1 MSSGAS
7 DTVDDVGEA
16 GLREKYLHSQGAAL
30 YDEGRFDEAI
40 DFFERAIALDD
51 QPYTHYHL
59 CLTYIE
65 KKDLYKALREINRAI
80 ELNPS
85 VAKYY
90 HRRSRIWQS
99 RGGHAQACEDLD
111 RAIGLDEDYAHIDQ
125 IRSSYGTIEQAFSNV
140 EMLEWCGTVQ
150 AKRGELSGILRELE
164 EFLRQARNAVETAS
178 CALPCPAYCC
188 HFSGETIRHGVHIG
202 AWKLSAIR
210 SFLNDKNLCES
221 DFLGR
226 IPFTGE
232 EHLVRLIPP
241 HHAVK
246 ERSEKFVYYPKRGK
260 KALGKALLEDLP
272 KGKDYQELLWINE
285 KSRACAFLSEH
296 KCMIHDLGGESG
308 LPSCK
313 EFLCMTGFIFVVLDH
328 LGMIEGSQLRTRSM
342 AQLNRLSVKAL
353 LILGR
358 TLYDERLTCLRTAG
372 YEALKA
378 AVEADIGEA
387 SDEIDRCITKYRR
400 LTEEYE
406 NLFATQSELAQRE
419 IEAVL
424 SEEPG

>member
-7 DTVDDVGEA
+7 DTVDDSNEA

-30 YDEGRFDEAI
+30 YDEGHFDEAI

-65 KKDLYKALREINRAI
+65 KKDLDKALREINRAI

-90 HRRSRIWQS
+90 HRRSRIWQA
-99 RGGHAQACEDLD
+99 RGDRAQAGEDLH
-111 RAIGLDEDYAHIDQ
+111 RAIGLDENYEHIQ
-125 IRSSYGTIEQAFSNV
+125 EIRSSYGTIEQAFSNV
-140 EMLEWCGTVQ
+140 VMLEWCGSVQ
-150 AKRGELSGILRELE
+150 AKRGELSSILRELGE
-164 EFLRQARNAVETAS
+164 SLRQARKAVETAS

-210 SFLNDKNLCES
+210 SFLNDKHLCES

-246 ERSEKFVYYPKRGK
+246 
-260 KALGKALLEDLP
+260 
-272 KGKDYQELLWINE
+272 
-285 KSRACAFLSEH
+285 
-296 KCMIHDLGGESG
+296 
-308 LPSCK
+308 
-313 EFLCMTGFIFVVLDH
+313 
-328 LGMIEGSQLRTRSM
+328 
-342 AQLNRLSVKAL
+342 
-353 LILGR
+353 
-358 TLYDERLTCLRTAG
+358 
-372 YEALKA
+372 
-378 AVEADIGEA
+378 
-387 SDEIDRCITKYRR
+387 
-400 LTEEYE
+400 
-406 NLFATQSELAQRE
+406 
-419 IEAVL
+419 
-424 SEEPG
+424 

>member
-1 MSSGAS
+1 MSSGTS
-7 DTVDDVGEA
+7 DTVDDAGET
-16 GLREKYLHSQGAAL
+16 GLREKYLHSQGAAR

-51 QPYTHYHL
+51 QSYTHYHL

-65 KKDLYKALREINRAI
+65 KKDLEKALREINRAI

-99 RGGHAQACEDLD
+99 KGDHTRAGEDLD
-111 RAIGLDEDYAHIDQ
+111 RAIVLDENYAHIEEV
-125 IRSSYGTIEQAFSNV
+125 RSSYGTIEQAFSNV

-150 AKRGELSGILRELE
+150 AKREELSSILREFGE
-164 EFLRQARNAVETAS
+164 SLRRARQAVETAS

-210 SFLNDKNLCES
+210 SFLKDENLCES
-221 DFLGR
+221 DFVGR

-246 ERSEKFVYYPKRGK
+246 ERKEEFVYYPKRGS
-260 KALGKALLEDLP
+260 KALGKAMLQGLP

-285 KSRACAFLSEH
+285 KSRACAFLYEH
-296 KCMIHDLGGESG
+296 RCMIHDLGGESG
-308 LPSCK
+308 LPACK
-313 EFLCMTGFIFVVLDH
+313 EFLCMTGFMFVVLDH
-328 LGMIEGSQLRTRSM
+328 LGMIEESQLRTRSM
-342 AQLNRLSVKAL
+342 AQLNRLSIKAL

-358 TLYDERLTCLRTAG
+358 TLYDERLTRLRSAG

-378 AVEADIGEA
+378 AVEADAREA
-387 SDEIDRCITKYRR
+387 SDEVDRCIPNYRR
-400 LTEEYE
+400 LKEEYE
-406 NLFATQSELAQRE
+406 NLFAAQSEVARRE
-419 IEAVL
+419 IETAFH
-424 SEEPG
+424 